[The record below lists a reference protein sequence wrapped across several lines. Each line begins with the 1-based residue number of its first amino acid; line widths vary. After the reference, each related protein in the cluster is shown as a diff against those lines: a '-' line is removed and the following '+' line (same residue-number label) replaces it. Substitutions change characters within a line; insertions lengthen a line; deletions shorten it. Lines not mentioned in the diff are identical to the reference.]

1 MKHHLIIIIAVAVG
15 FGSFMLGYS
24 LPPFMEVGFGG
35 GENIEAGAAVDTDT
49 ELMQQYEDIYKDI
62 DE

>member
-1 MKHHLIIIIAVAVG
+1 MGKNHLLIIISIVIG

-35 GENIEAGAAVDTDT
+35 GENVAAEGGSADAD
-49 ELMQQYEDIYKDI
+49 LMKQYENLYKD
-62 DE
+62 DEE